1 MKTFCFESVSPSHSG
16 WVSLIGAGPGDPE
29 MLTLK
34 AARLIAEA
42 DVILVDDL
50 VNRAVLQHARPG
62 VRLRYVG
69 KRGGCRSTPQSF
81 INRLMAHEA
90 RKGHRVVRLKGGDAL
105 IFGRANEE
113 IDFLRERGVKVE
125 LVAGISSA
133 QAAGM
138 ALGRSLTDRAHSHGL
153 VLLTGH
159 PQKNGETID
168 YAALAQQG
176 LTLVFFMGL
185 ARSQAIQQELLESG
199 LAATLPAAIIERAS
213 FADERVLRTTLGE
226 LSECVLKNAVQ
237 SPALL
242 VLGQVAAQQD
252 VRLLSNDASGLGSG
266 RASGFELD
274 SGSSVAIAGPHLAAG
289 TPSGRQGRYG

>member
-1 MKTFCFESVSPSHSG
+1 MINSPHQSCFSHSPG
-16 WVSLIGAGPGDPE
+16 KVFLIGAGPGDPE
-29 MLTLK
+29 LLTLK
-34 AARLIAEA
+34 AARLIAQA

-50 VNRAVLQHARPG
+50 VKRAVLMHARAAA
-62 VRLRYVG
+62 RIRYVG

-90 RKGHRVVRLKGGDAL
+90 RKGHCVVRLKGGDAL

-113 IDFLRERGVKVE
+113 IDFLQARGVNVE
-125 LVAGISSA
+125 LVAGITSA

-159 PQKNGETID
+159 PHKDCVDVN

-176 LTLVFFMGL
+176 LTLVFYMGI
-185 ARSQAIQQELLESG
+185 ARCKSIQDDLLRSG
-199 LAATLPAAIIERAS
+199 LAASLPAAIIERAS
-213 FADERVLRTTLGE
+213 YSDARVLRTTLGE
-226 LSECVLKNAVQ
+226 LSDCVCENEIQ

-242 VLGQVAAQQD
+242 VLGSVAAQ
-252 VRLLSNDASGLGSG
+252 SGAHKTAELDSQI
-266 RASGFELD
+266 ADDFELD
-274 SGSSVAIAGPHLAAG
+274 SEALNAIADQHLAAKN
-289 TPSGRQGRYG
+289 PSDPQVHSG

>member
-1 MKTFCFESVSPSHSG
+1 MSRSSVGHNNLKKIG
-16 WVSLIGAGPGDPE
+16 KVSLIGAGPGDPE

-34 AARLIAEA
+34 AVRLISEA

-50 VNRAVLQHARPG
+50 VNREILQHARAN

-90 RKGHRVVRLKGGDAL
+90 GKGHQVVRLKGGDAL

-113 IDFLRERGVKVE
+113 IDFLRERGINVE
-125 LVAGISSA
+125 LVAGITSA

-159 PQKNGETID
+159 PQKDGTGIN
-168 YAALAQQG
+168 YSALAQQG
-176 LTLVFFMGL
+176 LTLVFYMGL
-185 ARSQAIQQELLESG
+185 ARCEAIQKELLEGG
-199 LAATLPAAIIERAS
+199 LNAALPAAIVERAS
-213 FADERVLRTTLGE
+213 YSDARVLRTTLGE
-226 LSECVLKNAVQ
+226 LSGCVSKNAVQ

-242 VLGQVAAQQD
+242 VLGQVAA
-252 VRLLSNDASGLGSG
+252 LALASD
-266 RASGFELD
+266 FEFD
-274 SGSSVAIAGPHLAAG
+274 FGSSSATAARLPGAEIPFGPQVHFG
-289 TPSGRQGRYG
+289 

>member
-1 MKTFCFESVSPSHSG
+1 MKTSSILSSTTPMVGKVF
-16 WVSLIGAGPGDPE
+16 LIGAGPGDPE
-29 MLTLK
+29 LLTLK

-50 VNRAVLQHARPG
+50 VNREVLKHASPN

-90 RKGHRVVRLKGGDAL
+90 HKGHQVVRLKGGDAL

-113 IDFLRERGVKVE
+113 IDFLHERGVPVE
-125 LVAGISSA
+125 LVAGITSA

-159 PQKNGETID
+159 PQKDGASID

-176 LTLVFFMGL
+176 LTLVFYMGL
-185 ARSQAIQQELLESG
+185 ARSELIQRDLLASG
-199 LAATLPAAIIERAS
+199 VNSTLPVAIVERAS
-213 FADERVLRTTLGE
+213 YADARVLRTTLGE
-226 LSECVLKNAVQ
+226 LSDCALQHAVQ

-242 VLGQVAAQQD
+242 VLGQVAAVQNAH
-252 VRLLSNDASGLGSG
+252 LLQEQNANLFPECE
-266 RASGFELD
+266 SGFALSD
-274 SGSSVAIAGPHLAAG
+274 AIAGPRLGAK
-289 TPSGRQGRYG
+289 TPSDQRVHFG

>member
-1 MKTFCFESVSPSHSG
+1 MKTFKGEVRASLKTGKVF
-16 WVSLIGAGPGDPE
+16 LIGAGPGDPE
-29 MLTLK
+29 LLTLK
-34 AARLIAEA
+34 AARLISEA

-50 VNRAVLQHARPG
+50 VNREVLRHARPN

-90 RKGHRVVRLKGGDAL
+90 RKGHQVVRLKGGDAL

-113 IDFLRERGVKVE
+113 IDFLHGCGVTVE
-125 LVAGISSA
+125 LVAGITSA

-159 PQKNGETID
+159 PQKDGDGIH

-176 LTLVFFMGL
+176 LTLVFYMGL
-185 ARSQAIQQELLESG
+185 ARSETIQRDLLVAGVSSALPVAIV
-199 LAATLPAAIIERAS
+199 ERAS
-213 FADERVLRTTLGE
+213 YADARVLRTTLSE
-226 LSECVLKNAVQ
+226 LSDCVLRNSVQ

-242 VLGQVAAQQD
+242 VLGQVAAQQNLH
-252 VRLLSNDASGLGSG
+252 LLPECV
-266 RASGFELD
+266 SGFELSD
-274 SGSSVAIAGPHLAAG
+274 EIADQRLAAR
-289 TPSGRQGRYG
+289 TPSGRQVHFG

>member
-1 MKTFCFESVSPSHSG
+1 MKVSISGRFERANVG
-16 WVSLIGAGPGDPE
+16 TVFLIGAGPGDPE
-29 MLTLK
+29 LLTLK
-34 AARLIAEA
+34 AARLIAQA

-50 VNRAVLQHARPG
+50 VNREVLRHARPS

-69 KRGGCRSTPQSF
+69 KRGSCRSTPQAF

-90 RKGHRVVRLKGGDAL
+90 SKGHSVVRLKGGDAL

-113 IDFLRERGVKVE
+113 IDFLRERGIPVE
-125 LVAGISSA
+125 LVAGITSA

-159 PQKNGETID
+159 PQKNGESID

-176 LTLVFFMGL
+176 LTLVFYMGV
-185 ARSQAIQQELLESG
+185 ARSQKIQAELLSCG
-199 LAATLPAAIIERAS
+199 LSSALPAAIIERAS
-213 FADERVLRTTLGE
+213 YPDARVLRTTLGN
-226 LSECVLKNAVQ
+226 LNDCVLTNAVQ

-242 VLGQVAAQQD
+242 VMGQVAAEQD
-252 VRLLSNDASGLGSG
+252 EVADFDFGSLS
-266 RASGFELD
+266 E
-274 SGSSVAIAGPHLAAG
+274 IADLHLEAK
-289 TPSGRQGRYG
+289 TPFDRQARFG

>member
-1 MKTFCFESVSPSHSG
+1 MRSSFESCFAAQVG
-16 WVSLIGAGPGDPE
+16 TVYLIGAGPGDPE
-29 MLTLK
+29 LLTLK

-50 VNRAVLQHARPG
+50 VNRAVLLHARPN

-113 IDFLRERGVKVE
+113 IDFLRERGVPVE
-125 LVAGISSA
+125 LVAGITSA

-138 ALGRSLTDRAHSHGL
+138 ALGRSLTDRAHSRGL

-159 PQKNGETID
+159 PRKYGESIN

-176 LTLVFFMGL
+176 LTLVFYMGL
-185 ARSQAIQQELLESG
+185 ARHQDIQLELISSG
-199 LAATLPAAIIERAS
+199 LLGTLPAAIIERAS
-213 FADERVLRTTLGE
+213 FADARVLRTTLAE
-226 LSECVLKNAVQ
+226 LSACVLQNEVQ

-242 VLGQVAAQQD
+242 VFGQVAAQQ
-252 VRLLSNDASGLGSG
+252 RLALVSKIDSTQSLDSA
-266 RASGFELD
+266 LD
-274 SGSSVAIAGPHLAAG
+274 SGLDFESLSAIADQHLAAE
-289 TPSGRQGRYG
+289 TPFDRQVHSG